1 MAETCGQGLVENSPL
16 PAAAEKVFAAMA
28 AVLEA
33 HMSALDLSDESA
45 RAEHEVYERLAAR
58 YRRIAGE
65 LRTAAADM
73 AAQGDLP
80 MGRHDMSV
88 MASPDARDAFA
99 RFMDAEEK
107 LLALLD
113 GRVAGD
119 REMLSQMGT

>member
-1 MAETCGQGLVENSPL
+1 MNTCGQGLVENSAL
-16 PAAAEKVFAAMA
+16 PAAAGKVFAATA
-28 AVLEA
+28 EVLGV

-45 RAEHEVYERLAAR
+45 RAEHEVYERLAELH
-58 YRRIAGE
+58 RRIAGD
-65 LRTAAADM
+65 LRTAGADM

-88 MASPDARDAFA
+88 MASPRARDAFA
-99 RFMDAEEK
+99 RFMDAEGK

-119 REMLSQMGT
+119 REMLSQMGG

>member
-1 MAETCGQGLVENSPL
+1 MADTCGQGLVENSSL
-16 PAAAEKVFAAMA
+16 PIAAGKVFAAMA
-28 AVLEA
+28 EVLEV

-45 RAEHEVYERLAAR
+45 RAEHEVYERLAALH
-58 YRRIAGE
+58 RRIAGE
-65 LRTAAADM
+65 LRTAATDM

-88 MASPDARDAFA
+88 MVSPRARDAFA

-107 LLALLD
+107 LLAVLD

-119 REMLSQMGT
+119 REMLSQMGS